1 MKESIKLRLTLF
13 TAVPNLGLVPLAIR
27 PALGDLMDETA
38 LETFLTKWLVLALAL
53 LSGVEANLRGVFV
66 ELRAKL
72 IKLEIKV

>member
-1 MKESIKLRLTLF
+1 M
-13 TAVPNLGLVPLAIR
+13 AIR

-72 IKLEIKV
+72 IKLEIKI